1 VTGPIARHEARHRP
15 IDTLGSYVLL
25 SPFIVFGVTLFVVWL
40 TGWMDRRDARR
51 HPAE

>member
-1 VTGPIARHEARHRP
+1 MSAD
-15 IDTLGSYVLL
+15 DTDLLRTYVLL
-25 SPFIVFGVTLFVVWL
+25 SPLLIFGLALGTVWL